1 MLVGGFATVFTLKI
15 MLYILIGVVVGII
28 FGAIPGLSAA
38 MAVALCL
45 PLTFGMSAIE
55 GIAMLVGLYTG
66 GVSGG
71 LISAIL
77 INIPGTPASI
87 ATCFDGHPMAKR
99 GEAGKALGVGIV
111 FSFLG
116 GTIGILALLFIAPS
130 LALLTLKFG
139 PIEYF
144 AVTIFSLTMIATLSS
159 GSMVKGLIA
168 GIIGMGLSLVGG
180 SPIDNV
186 PRYTFGNHLL
196 DIGFNLLPVMIGI
209 FAVSEILGAARDK
222 NDITE
227 NNLAKFKIKG
237 FGFSMKEF
245 KSQIVNCL
253 RSSGIGTV
261 IGILPGI
268 GGGTANLISYS
279 VAKNNSKEPEKFGT
293 GIIDGIVASES
304 ANNAVI
310 GGAMIPL
317 LTLGIPGD
325 SVTAMMIGGFMI
337 HGISPGPMLF
347 KTEGTLVYGIFAAL
361 ILANVF
367 FLVIELYGLR
377 AFVKLMRIKKSILLP
392 VVMTL
397 CVVGAFGA
405 NNRMFDVISLAFFGA
420 FGYILEKM
428 DFPTAP
434 LILGFILGPMAEL
447 NLRKGLMYTNGSF
460 SEFFT
465 QPIALIFFLI
475 TLISIIFAARNE
487 ILRNKRSKKENE
499 MITTN

>member
-1 MLVGGFATVFTLKI
+1 MLVGGFVSVLSLKI
-15 MLYILIGVVVGII
+15 LFLIFIGVVVGII

-87 ATCFDGHPMAKR
+87 ATCFDGHPLAKR

-111 FSFLG
+111 FSFIG
-116 GTIGILALLFIAPS
+116 GTLGILALLFIAPS
-130 LALLTLKFG
+130 LAQLTLKFG

-144 AVTIFSLTMIATLSS
+144 AVTIFSLTMISTLSS
-159 GSMVKGLIA
+159 GSLVKGLISGTI
-168 GIIGMGLSLVGG
+168 GIAISLVGG

-186 PRYTFGNHLL
+186 PRYTFGNHSL
-196 DIGFNLLPVMIGI
+196 DIGFNLLAVMIGT
-209 FAVSEILGAARDK
+209 FAVSEILSAARNK
-222 NDITE
+222 QDIAQ
-227 NNLAKFKIKG
+227 NNVTKFKIKG

-253 RSSGIGTV
+253 RSSAIGTV

-325 SVTAMMIGGFMI
+325 AVTAMMIGGFMI

-347 KTEGTLVYGIFAAL
+347 KTEGVLVYGIFAAL
-361 ILANVF
+361 ILANIF
-367 FLVIELYGLR
+367 FLVVQFYGLR
-377 AFVKLMRIKKSILLP
+377 GFVKLLSIKKSILLP

-405 NNRMFDVISLAFFGA
+405 NNRLFDVIALAFFGA
-420 FGYILEKM
+420 FGYIMEKM
-428 DFPTAP
+428 EFSTAP

-460 SEFFT
+460 LEFFT
-465 QPIALIFFLI
+465 QPIALLFFAI
-475 TLISIIFAARNE
+475 TIISVIVSVRKE
-487 ILRNKRSKKENE
+487 ILRYQRSKKSNE
-499 MITTN
+499 MVRTN